1 MVFVDRKGISPT
13 GKEPVADCN
22 GRHSTVNPGHN
33 PSQFTYET
41 PRAFLSLSLAVC
53 LQDALTGHRDWLGR
67 LLALVL

>member
-41 PRAFLSLSLAVC
+41 PRAFLSLSPAVC
-53 LQDALTGHRDWLGR
+53 LQGR
-67 LLALVL
+67 CGVSGLPAPHSLS